1 MWEIYLIFIP
11 NKKKKKV
18 KWWEKR
24 VTCHYRRWEVAWLG
38 DRSRLELWPPCPSSK
53 WSWAELDSINNLSLS
68 LSLFYESLS
77 VFFFSMKFLSLISVS
92 LVGEGSAVSRVKL
105 GEMHVWWRGIYL
117 GLVSVCLLCWSFM
130 ANNALD

>member
-68 LSLFYESLS
+68 LSLLLKSLCFLFFNE
-77 VFFFSMKFLSLISVS
+77 VFKFNICIFGGGGICCVSGEAWRNACLMTWHLFGLGFSL
-92 LVGEGSAVSRVKL
+92 LVV
-105 GEMHVWWRGIYL
+105 
-117 GLVSVCLLCWSFM
+117 LVFHG
-130 ANNALD
+130 